1 MNKKFLYILMVLV
14 LVCSL
19 ALTACN
25 VYPVKVTITY
35 KYNYEGAPADKV
47 VTVDKDAN
55 ITLENPSRTGYTF
68 GGWFTDAGCT
78 KAFADKVATANVT
91 LYAKWTAVHTHS
103 LKYQYSAE
111 KHWQECETC
120 DYATAQEAHDT
131 KGTDGACSVCG
142 YKPTTADHNHVT
154 SGTYASDATGHWVV
168 CTCGNKVLSG
178 AHDTNGTDG
187 ACSVCGYKA
196 QSQEQNV
203 TLYYYAADVES
214 VTAYAWTYE
223 NEVTTEYLGTW
234 PGTSATAVQGQA
246 GWYSVEV
253 SAQAKNVIFIYGG
266 TQTGDLVVADGPYF
280 YLNSGY
286 ATKELADEA
295 IALPVVNPT
304 LYYYNSGAW
313 EKVYA
318 YTWSP
323 ESLGTWPGTE
333 ATAVADADGW
343 FSIEVAVGTINIIF
357 SNNSGSQTADLLV
370 ADGPY
375 FYANKGYATK
385 ELAEEAMKEPV
396 VTTYTLKGSFD
407 SWGAGVAFEAKSE
420 TEVQLLNYAM
430 EANTE
435 FKVVISVTGQ
445 NDEWINTL
453 KTGVTV
459 ATLTDGGNITVAEAG
474 NYNLYFDIT
483 TKELWIEKVVEPHTH
498 TWATDWSSD
507 GTHHWK
513 ACSGCEEVNEKEEHL
528 PGAAATETT
537 PQICTVCQ
545 KVLVQE
551 LGHVHA
557 LTKHDAVEAT
567 CTEAGNSAYWS
578 CACGKYFSDE
588 QGATEVVADSWVVP
602 AKGHDF
608 TNGDCACGQ
617 KEFKPA
623 GDVVLMGI
631 EGDWYVGTVMVAN
644 PGDTSEVM
652 LMGVQ
657 IPAGA
662 EIKCYIKAT
671 DTWIGYE
678 NLKTGIVVELSKAEG
693 ESDNIV
699 VTNAGRYNLYLN
711 IATSDKA
718 KLWIEAAH
726 EHVTSG
732 AYEHDENGHWV
743 VCSCQEKVLQGEHV
757 PGAAATETTPQ
768 ICTVC
773 ERVLVSATG
782 HIHSWATDWSS
793 DGTHHWKA
801 CSGCEEVNE
810 KEEHNFSEGD
820 CKCGAKAP
828 LIVHYYN
835 SQGWEAVKVHAWNDG
850 GNVTGDWPG
859 KDATAVEGEAGW
871 FSVEIPA
878 GATGLLFN
886 SGTGS
891 QTADLL
897 VADGP
902 YFYDNTG
909 YATLDEAKAAIN
921 HVHDFTNGDCTC
933 GEKAPLILY
942 YYNSSAWGTVY
953 AYTWTDSVNELGA
966 WPGTAMTAVAG
977 EEGWYSI
984 EVPTGTANVIFH
996 NNSGSQT
1003 ADLLVADGPYFYDN
1017 TGYATLDEAKA
1028 AINHEH
1034 DFTNGDCTCGEK
1046 APVTLY
1052 FYNADSWEE
1061 VRGYSWT
1068 PSTLGAWP
1076 GTVLEPIEEGSKW
1089 YSVVMDANVGGF
1101 QFNNGKTADEELKKT
1116 GDLTIEA
1123 GKAYYL
1129 GGTWYATQ
1137 AEAEATLEHEHAYT
1151 VAGKDETHHWNQCE
1165 CGEVDATSKV
1175 EHTYVEGVCSC
1186 GATEPVAEAKIV
1198 LFYYKAN
1205 VEGVNAYTWT
1215 DSVNEL
1221 GAWPGTAMTAVE
1233 GEDGWFTIEVVTSA
1247 VNLIFNWTG
1256 GQTLNLLVA
1265 DGPYFYDNTGY
1276 ATLDEAKAAINHV
1289 HDFTNGD
1296 CSCGETAPLP
1306 PVTLYFYNSYGWEAV
1321 SAHAWNDSG
1330 NVTGEWP
1337 GKPATL
1343 VDGQTNWFSVEI
1355 PATATKVIF
1364 NNNNN
1369 AAETAT
1375 LVIDTT
1381 KTYCYAE
1388 TWYATQAEAEAA
1400 MAQPVTVVYT
1410 LCGSFNNWEPNVILE
1425 EGETEGVV
1433 ELLNQEFTARTE
1445 FKVVIYVNGTP
1456 EWINKLQ
1463 DDTDAT
1469 LVDPSNADSNLVVE
1483 PGTYSFYFN
1492 TETKEINVVLV
1503 AEHSH
1508 AYNVANKDATH
1519 HWNQCAC
1526 GAVDEASK
1534 EAHDFTEGDCACG
1547 EKAPVEGE
1555 STKIYVDCSAC
1566 SWFESD
1572 NAVLTVYLWNDTE
1585 NNTWPGV
1592 VLTKVEGSNLYEI
1605 EWTGE
1610 NPITGIIVCR
1620 WNPAQDTEWNR
1631 VEVSGFVFNA
1641 ETSVFTF
1648 ASDASTGTWSA
1659 LPVAE

>member
-25 VYPVKVTITY
+25 VDPVKVTITY

-68 GGWFTDAGCT
+68 EGWFTDAGCT
-78 KAFADKVATANVT
+78 KAFADKVATVDVT

-142 YKPTTADHNHVT
+142 YKPTTEDHNHVT

-196 QSQEQNV
+196 SVDVEPEFV
-203 TLYYYAADVES
+203 YYYNAGDWADVYAYCWTPDSLGAYPGTKLAPVAADS
-214 VTAYAWTYE
+214 K
-223 NEVTTEYLGTW
+223 
-234 PGTSATAVQGQA
+234 
-246 GWYSVEV
+246 WYSVQIDPT
-253 SAQAKNVIFIYGG
+253 AAGFQFNNGKGG
-266 TQTGDLVVADGPYF
+266 EEERKTADLTIEAGKPYF
-280 YLNSGY
+280 YNGTWY
-286 ATKELADEA
+286 ATQAEAEAA

-304 LYYYNSGAW
+304 LYYYNSQGWEEVRGYSWTPSTLGA
-313 EKVYA
+313 
-318 YTWSP
+318 
-323 ESLGTWPGTE
+323 WPGTVLE
-333 ATAVADADGW
+333 PIEEGSKWYSVVMDAN
-343 FSIEVAVGTINIIF
+343 VGGF
-357 SNNSGSQTADLLV
+357 QFNNGKTADEELKKTPDLTIE
-370 ADGPY
+370 AGKPY
-375 FYANKGYATK
+375 YYAGTWYATQ
-385 ELAEEAMKEPV
+385 AEAEAAIALPV

-407 SWGAGVAFEAKSE
+407 SWGTGVAFEAKSE
-420 TEVQLLNYAM
+420 TEVQILNYAM
-430 EANTE
+430 AANTE
-435 FKVVISVTGQ
+435 FKVVVSVTGQ

-453 KTGVTV
+453 KSEVTV
-459 ATLTDGGNITVAEAG
+459 ATLAANGNITVADAG

-483 TKELWIEKVVEPHTH
+483 TKELWIEKVVEEHEHAYTVAGKNE
-498 TWATDWSSD
+498 TY
-507 GTHHWK
+507 HWNQ
-513 ACSGCEEVNEKEEHL
+513 CECGAVDEASKE
-528 PGAAATETT
+528 T
-537 PQICTVCQ
+537 
-545 KVLVQE
+545 
-551 LGHVHA
+551 
-557 LTKHDAVEAT
+557 
-567 CTEAGNSAYWS
+567 
-578 CACGKYFSDE
+578 
-588 QGATEVVADSWVVP
+588 
-602 AKGHDF
+602 HDF
-608 TNGDCACGQ
+608 AEGDCACGQ
-617 KEFKPA
+617 P
-623 GDVVLMGI
+623 
-631 EGDWYVGTVMVAN
+631 
-644 PGDTSEVM
+644 
-652 LMGVQ
+652 
-657 IPAGA
+657 
-662 EIKCYIKAT
+662 
-671 DTWIGYE
+671 
-678 NLKTGIVVELSKAEG
+678 
-693 ESDNIV
+693 
-699 VTNAGRYNLYLN
+699 
-711 IATSDKA
+711 
-718 KLWIEAAH
+718 
-726 EHVTSG
+726 
-732 AYEHDENGHWV
+732 
-743 VCSCQEKVLQGEHV
+743 
-757 PGAAATETTPQ
+757 
-768 ICTVC
+768 
-773 ERVLVSATG
+773 
-782 HIHSWATDWSS
+782 
-793 DGTHHWKA
+793 
-801 CSGCEEVNE
+801 
-810 KEEHNFSEGD
+810 
-820 CKCGAKAP
+820 AP
-828 LIVHYYN
+828 LPPVTLYFYN
-835 SQGWEAVKVHAWNDG
+835 ADGWTAVHAHAWDATNTPVFG
-850 GNVTGDWPG
+850 AWPG
-859 KDATAVEGEAGW
+859 KAATAVE
-871 FSVEIPA
+871 
-878 GATGLLFN
+878 
-886 SGTGS
+886 
-891 QTADLL
+891 
-897 VADGP
+897 
-902 YFYDNTG
+902 
-909 YATLDEAKAAIN
+909 
-921 HVHDFTNGDCTC
+921 
-933 GEKAPLILY
+933 
-942 YYNSSAWGTVY
+942 
-953 AYTWTDSVNELGA
+953 
-966 WPGTAMTAVAG
+966 G

-984 EVPTGTANVIFH
+984 ELPAEALFAIFNNNGQGAQTG
-996 NNSGSQT
+996 
-1003 ADLLVADGPYFYDN
+1003 DLTIDTTKPYFYAN
-1017 TGYATLDEAKA
+1017 VWYATLDEAKA

-1034 DFTNGDCTCGEK
+1034 DFTNGDCACGEK

-1116 GDLTIEA
+1116 GDLTIET

-1165 CGEVDATSKV
+1165 CGEVDAISKV

-1186 GATEPVAEAKIV
+1186 GATEPVVEEPIVVYYYNSQDWEAVKV
-1198 LFYYKAN
+1198 HAWNDGGN
-1205 VEGVNAYTWT
+1205 VTG
-1215 DSVNEL
+1215 D
-1221 GAWPGTAMTAVE
+1221 WPGKDATAVE
-1233 GEDGWFTIEVVTSA
+1233 GEAGWFSVEIPAGTTG
-1247 VNLIFNWTG
+1247 LLFNSGTG
-1256 GQTLNLLVA
+1256 SQTADLLVA
-1265 DGPYFYDNTGY
+1265 DGPYFYENTGY
-1276 ATLDEAKAAINHV
+1276 ATLDEAKAEINHE

-1296 CSCGETAPLP
+1296 CSCGEKAPLP
-1306 PVTLYFYNSYGWEAV
+1306 PVTLYFYNADGWTAV
-1321 SAHAWNDSG
+1321 HAHAWDATNTPVFG
-1330 NVTGEWP
+1330 AWP
-1337 GKPATL
+1337 GKA
-1343 VDGQTNWFSVEI
+1343 
-1355 PATATKVIF
+1355 ATAVEGEEGWYSIELPAEALFVIF
-1364 NNNNN
+1364 NNNGQG
-1369 AAETAT
+1369 AQTGDLT
-1375 LVIDTT
+1375 IDTT
-1381 KTYCYAE
+1381 KPYFYANV
-1388 TWYATQAEAEAA
+1388 WYATLDEAKAA

-1410 LCGSFNNWEPNVILE
+1410 LCGSFNNWEPDVVLE

-1463 DDTDAT
+1463 DGVTVAT
-1469 LVDPSNADSNLVVE
+1469 LVDLEKEDSNLVVE

-1519 HWNQCAC
+1519 HWNQCVC

-1547 EKAPVEGE
+1547 EKALEEGE

-1592 VLTKVEGSNLYEI
+1592 VLAKVEGSNLYEI

-1610 NPITGIIVCR
+1610 NPITGIIVAR

-1641 ETSVFTF
+1641 ETPVFTF
-1648 ASDASTGTWSA
+1648 ASDASNGAWSA